1 MTELSGGT
9 STTAIEARLSGARD
23 EEARLSILR
32 GALEEREAHLADLRE
47 QRDDLETERDRVKR
61 EYAEAL
67 APGSVLDA
75 DELAARFSLSDLRD
89 KYDEASTSTA
99 TLADTEPT
107 LQAGA
112 APTET
117 ATLSTAESERVAELE
132 ARLDELPDADRGVF
146 KHQREQIETELAEL
160 RGEV

>member
-1 MTELSGGT
+1 MTEPASGT
-9 STTAIEARLSGARD
+9 SSTAIEARLSGAPD
-23 EEARLSILR
+23 EKARLSILR
-32 GALEEREAHLADLRE
+32 EALEEREAHLTDLRE

-75 DELAARFSLSDLRD
+75 DELAGRFSLSDLRE
-89 KYDEASTSTA
+89 KHDEASTSTA
-99 TLADTEPT
+99 TLSDVEPT

-112 APTET
+112 SATET
-117 ATLSTAESERVAELE
+117 AALTSGESERVAELE

-146 KHQREQIETELAEL
+146 KHQREQIESELAEL
-160 RGEV
+160 RGEA